1 MGAQPSPLPP
11 NSTERFVAFL
21 DLLGFTRLVE
31 AAEQGGDQLTR
42 LQDVLR
48 VLSETLCNDPHTGSR
63 FTYFSDCIVITAD
76 ATRHALLDLFQ
87 TIHTLTGNLLQ
98 EDVFVRGAVTR
109 GRAFHDDRY
118 VYGTAVS
125 RAVRLEHD
133 VAVHPRTLLSPEVYE
148 YANAGGPDFLRW
160 IEPDG
165 DGHHFIHYLLG
176 FAVSHAQPRL
186 PGTVILDTDAER
198 IRFNI
203 SRRLLNHSGSVLE
216 KARWFQAYWNR
227 SVARPGGF
235 PPIEADAGLSEPEGP
250 KTYIVRRLVAG

>member
-1 MGAQPSPLPP
+1 L
-11 NSTERFVAFL
+11 VAFL
-21 DLLGFTRLVE
+21 DLLGFTKLVE
-31 AAEQGGDQLTR
+31 AAEQDEVQTTR
-42 LQDVLR
+42 LQGVLR
-48 VLSETLCNDPHTGSR
+48 ALSETLCNDPSTGSR

-125 RAVRLEHD
+125 RAVRLEQE
-133 VAVHPRTLLSPEVYE
+133 VVVYPRTLLSPELHE
-148 YANAGGPDFLRW
+148 YAKAVAPDFARW
-160 IEPDG
+160 IEPDA
-165 DGHHFIHYLLG
+165 DGHHFIHYLLA
-176 FAVSHAQPRL
+176 FAVYHAQPKL
-186 PGTVILDTDAER
+186 AGTVVLDTDAER

-203 SRRLLNHSGSVLE
+203 SRRLLNDSSSVLE
-216 KARWFQAYWNR
+216 KARWFQTYWNR
-227 SVARPGGF
+227 TVAAAGGF
-235 PPIEADAGLSEPEGP
+235 PPIEADANLSEPDGP